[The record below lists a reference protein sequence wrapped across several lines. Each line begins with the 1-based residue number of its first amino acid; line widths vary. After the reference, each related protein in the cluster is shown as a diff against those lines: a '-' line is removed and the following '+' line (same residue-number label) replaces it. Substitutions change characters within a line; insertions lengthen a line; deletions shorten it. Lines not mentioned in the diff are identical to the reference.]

1 MQEYLLELENVSKGH
16 HGVPVLRHVNLR
28 IEAGRMIGLAGDNG
42 LGKTTLLRLMTG
54 IWRPDGGSIKRGAGR
69 MVCVPSAEEFEPWMR
84 VRDAVRFYRT
94 YYDCFSSE
102 KARGLLA
109 DSGLSE
115 NDRIYQLSKG
125 QQERLFLILTISQ
138 DAQLYLMDEPLS
150 GIDPYFKQNIR
161 QFLLKNLPEGA
172 TVIMATHLLREL
184 EQLFDE
190 MIFVTEAGVRQME
203 SDEIRQKYGK
213 SIEQYYLEVIE
224 RGKK

>member
-1 MQEYLLELENVSKGH
+1 MEEYLLKLEDVSKGH
-16 HGVPVLRHVNLR
+16 HGVPVLRHVNLC

-54 IWRPDGGSIKRGAGR
+54 MWRPDGGSIWRSAGR
-69 MVCVPSAEEFEPWMR
+69 MTCVPSAEEFETWMR
-84 VRDAVRFYRT
+84 VREAVWFYQT
-94 YYDCFSSE
+94 YYDNFSAE
-102 KARGLLA
+102 KAGALLEE
-109 DSGLSE
+109 SGLSG
-115 NDRIYQLSKG
+115 NTRIRQLSKG
-125 QQERLFLILTISQ
+125 QQERLFLILTICQ
-138 DAQLYLMDEPLS
+138 DAQLYLMDEPLN

-161 QFLLKNLPEGA
+161 QFLLKNLPENA

-190 MIFVTEAGVRQME
+190 MIFVTEFGVSQMD

-213 SIEQYYLEVIE
+213 SIEQYYLEVIR